1 MDIEL
6 VELLRSVCA
15 DSGEQAQE
23 ITEVQDILL
32 SNRIKVLVVK
42 CVPTCRSVFFV
53 KQGRAQ
59 AGARG
64 AR

>member
-32 SNRIKVLVVK
+32 SNRIKVLVVNASPL
-42 CVPTCRSVFFV
+42 VVRLSL
-53 KQGRAQ
+53 
-59 AGARG
+59 
-64 AR
+64 

>member
-15 DSGEQAQE
+15 DSGKQAQE

-32 SNRIKVLVVK
+32 SNRIKVPVVNVFMLVV
-42 CVPTCRSVFFV
+42 RFSL
-53 KQGRAQ
+53 
-59 AGARG
+59 
-64 AR
+64 